1 MAGQENEEELA
12 TRSLEFEYLH
22 QKSRC
27 KMLIGRDYISS
38 EVIDLWLVFL
48 NVYLHLCSFLL
59 HTDWW
64 KSDHSVDREP
74 QGNWRWNS
82 NSRDVIASSPS
93 FSHPATRVPWR
104 ACWQAKGRREH
115 TTQ

>member
-27 KMLIGRDYISS
+27 KMLIGRDYIGS

-59 HTDWW
+59 HADWW

-74 QGNWRWNS
+74 QGIWRWNS

-93 FSHPATRVPWR
+93 FSHPAIRVPWR
-104 ACWQAKGRREH
+104 ACWQAK
-115 TTQ
+115 

>member
-59 HTDWW
+59 HADC
-64 KSDHSVDREP
+64 
-74 QGNWRWNS
+74 
-82 NSRDVIASSPS
+82 I
-93 FSHPATRVPWR
+93 PANFF
-104 ACWQAKGRREH
+104 
-115 TTQ
+115 

>member
-27 KMLIGRDYISS
+27 KMLIGRDYIGS

-59 HTDWW
+59 HADWR
-64 KSDHSVDREP
+64 KSDH
-74 QGNWRWNS
+74 QGNWR
-82 NSRDVIASSPS
+82 
-93 FSHPATRVPWR
+93 
-104 ACWQAKGRREH
+104 
-115 TTQ
+115 